1 MQLAASALFA
11 VLASAAAASAA
22 KPHIFLVLV
31 DDYGYN
37 NIGYHARQQPNADEI
52 VTPNSA

>member
-37 NIGYHARQQPNADEI
+37 NIGYHAKMQPNADEI
-52 VTPNSA
+52 ITPNSA